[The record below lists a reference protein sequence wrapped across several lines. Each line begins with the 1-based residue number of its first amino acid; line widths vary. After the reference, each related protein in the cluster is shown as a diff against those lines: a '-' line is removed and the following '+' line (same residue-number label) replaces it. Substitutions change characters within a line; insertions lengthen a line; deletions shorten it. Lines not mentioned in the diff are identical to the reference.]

1 VTYPRPAFS
10 HIVSQSTHSILAN
23 QHAPCHTVANQDDNL
38 TLTEAMNGSDAAG
51 FFKAMAYKWKSL
63 QLSIE
68 SPG

>member
-1 VTYPRPAFS
+1 
-10 HIVSQSTHSILAN
+10 
-23 QHAPCHTVANQDDNL
+23 
-38 TLTEAMNGSDAAG
+38 LTEAMNGSDAAG